1 MHKYKM
7 NSGTGGFE
15 HQALVCSYM
24 NLVWQKVTS
33 LLLWA
38 DVNLLKWDL
47 ISHLIRRIIALIGC
61 FEWENCPAN
70 DQETAGPHWVIVA
83 GGLFLSA
90 WWGSIWYEAQR
101 RVSVI
106 AIACMCPSDPLS
118 LFMLGNVRPIAE
130 HRLLV
135 WALSCRWIGSTQT
148 TDYLG
153 YFMWEV
159 LSLKNICIIT
169 WMLLNPY
176 IF

>member
-1 MHKYKM
+1 MSSI
-7 NSGTGGFE
+7 NSQSFAWCTR
-15 HQALVCSYM
+15 LCSAASWI
-24 NLVWQKVTS
+24 LVWQKVTS
-33 LLLWA
+33 LLLLWA
-38 DVNLLKWDL
+38 DVNLAKWDL

-135 WALSCRWIGSTQT
+135 KALSCGWIGSTGHRLFGIL
-148 TDYLG
+148 YVG
-153 YFMWEV
+153 CN
-159 LSLKNICIIT
+159 LSR
-169 WMLLNPY
+169 
-176 IF
+176 IFVSTLVPTSFNVHAS